1 MRGGCVTVWLWL
13 WLRFA
18 VAVAAS
24 GVRIVALTPGLYCVF
39 VRVCAEGLRRTMFEE
54 AERSTVLSSSPSEDA
69 RNIAIRNRIAE
80 TLRRT
85 LQASRSYSNNNNN
98 QDEDGD
104 QDDAGDAGAGG
115 PSPPR
120 LPAPRSTGPGG
131 AASPR
136 YSASPTEAA
145 GIVIPR
151 SLSEIYQISN
161 RNRKRN
167 KEKKRAKD
175 ADPSGGTGCARRS
188 SMTGNAWR
196 GSHTVCPGGVWMF
209 CAVLCMAV
217 RTCSWWCQ
225 EEEVQECSRQRRR

>member
-1 MRGGCVTVWLWL
+1 MWLWL
-13 WLRFA
+13 C
-18 VAVAAS
+18 
-24 GVRIVALTPGLYCVF
+24 VRIVALTPGLYFVCVR
-39 VRVCAEGLRRTMFEE
+39 VVCAEGLRRTMFEE